1 MEGKQA
7 LELPARIRAASGA
20 TRDDGWIRVGE
31 LPLRQRLGEAGLFLI
46 VGLGVGAALLFV
58 PLVHILGIL
67 FALALTGVAG
77 LRLRAAR
84 VLEAARGV
92 CPNCSREG
100 PFYVGFGRRRF
111 RVPAAGS
118 CQECGIQLTLA
129 PLPSAA
135 A

>member
-1 MEGKQA
+1 M
-7 LELPARIRAASGA
+7 L
-20 TRDDGWIRVGE
+20 
-31 LPLRQRLGEAGLFLI
+31 

-92 CPNCSREG
+92 CPNCTREG
-100 PFYVGFGRRRF
+100 SFYVGFGRRRF
-111 RVPAAGS
+111 REPVAAS
-118 CQECGIQLTLA
+118 CQECGMQLTLA
-129 PLPSAA
+129 PLSSAA
-135 A
+135 TRGAEPA

>member
-1 MEGKQA
+1 MMDGSA
-7 LELPARIRAASGA
+7 SAAA
-20 TRDDGWIRVGE
+20 TSATPR
-31 LPLRQRLGEAGLFLI
+31 EAGLFLV

-92 CPNCSREG
+92 CPNCREG
-100 PFYVGFGRRRF
+100 PFYVGFGRRGSGCPPRG
-111 RVPAAGS
+111 RVRRAAFS
-118 CQECGIQLTLA
+118 
-129 PLPSAA
+129 
-135 A
+135 